1 MLQNE
6 CWDMVDVIW
15 PMDLNTRE
23 GSGKNGGME
32 TCAVWFL
39 AIKEPFS
46 FFYRIVLAAFF
57 LFSQIKLTAK
67 F

>member
-39 AIKEPFS
+39 AIKESFS
-46 FFYRIVLAAFF
+46 FFLQNSACGIFPL
-57 LFSQIKLTAK
+57 LSDQTN
-67 F
+67 